1 MKQYSYWKSKRHVFH
16 FVMLMVALLALSI
29 IFWVDI
35 MQYMKHIDANGVV
48 DPEYESPTTTVVVIM
63 TFITFIV
70 LIFFIVDLIVYFN
83 VKKRLKK
90 TGNNIEISVKSD
102 DEKVNKAL
110 DETKTKF
117 MSAGLVAD
125 VNTQTSELDVEYAYK
140 INKLINTKET
150 VPLFLYILYKP
161 LGIGLLA
168 LILMCVALNMIFN
181 INNPKD
187 AILPIV
193 ISVAASFLIII
204 LFFVFLVVRAN
215 NAKKKAVEYTKEIG
229 MRIYADHLEQYN
241 IVTKDNQEAEIRY
254 KVPFLKMKHLETK
267 RAFYCRGYNNGQVV
281 ALRLDK
287 SDMPEEALIL
297 IKNKLGK

>member
-1 MKQYSYWKSKRHVFH
+1 
-16 FVMLMVALLALSI
+16 MLMVALLALSI

-90 TGNNIEISVKSD
+90 TGNNIEITVKSD

>member
-1 MKQYSYWKSKRHVFH
+1 
-16 FVMLMVALLALSI
+16 MLMVALLALSI
-29 IFWVDI
+29 VFWVDVT
-35 MQYMKHIDANGVV
+35 QYMKHIDANGVV
-48 DPEYESPTTTVVVIM
+48 DPEYESPTTTVVAIM

-70 LIFFIVDLIVYFN
+70 LIFFIADLIVYFN

-117 MSAGLVAD
+117 MTAGLVAD

-187 AILPIV
+187 AILPII
-193 ISVAASFLIII
+193 ISVAVSFLIII
-204 LFFVFLVVRAN
+204 LFFIFLVVRAN

-297 IKNKLGK
+297 IKNKLEK